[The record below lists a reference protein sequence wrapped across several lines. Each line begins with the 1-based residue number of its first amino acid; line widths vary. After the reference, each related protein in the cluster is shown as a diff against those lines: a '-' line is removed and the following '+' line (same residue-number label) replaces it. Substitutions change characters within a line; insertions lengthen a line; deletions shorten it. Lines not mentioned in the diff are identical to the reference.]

1 MSDLNEWLKE
11 RRTIHNAATEGPWYK
26 TPNDRILSESV
37 QWPEGDDYDV
47 AGGLGRDGA
56 VVEAIHDF
64 DGNAIADAHNTLPA
78 LLTAAENVLE
88 AIAQIDRE
96 YSKAPGEN
104 AYADGMC
111 DAAYMFDKALSEAI
125 EGAIK

>member
-1 MSDLNEWLKE
+1 MQPAW
-11 RRTIHNAATEGPWYK
+11 
-26 TPNDRILSESV
+26 
-37 QWPEGDDYDV
+37 DDAD
-47 AGGLGRDGA
+47 
-56 VVEAIHDF
+56 AIV
-64 DGNAIADAHNTLPA
+64 DAHNVAVPV
-78 LLTAAENVLE
+78 LLTAVENVLE

-125 EGAIK
+125 EGATNE

>member
-1 MSDLNEWLKE
+1 MTDLNEWLKE
-11 RRTIHNAATEGPWYK
+11 RRTIHDAATEGRWHK
-26 TPNDRILSESV
+26 LTRTD
-37 QWPEGDDYDV
+37 EGP
-47 AGGLGRDGA
+47 A
-56 VVEAIHDF
+56 VVTDRSGMLPPEWVAYAGMCSGEDDENARAIV
-64 DGNAIADAHNTLPA
+64 DAHNTLPA
-78 LLTAAENVLE
+78 LLTAVEKVLE

-125 EGAIK
+125 EGAINHE

>member
-1 MSDLNEWLKE
+1 MNEWLKE
-11 RRTIHNAATEGPWYK
+11 RRRIHNAATERPWVHDEY
-26 TPNDRILSESV
+26 TGVEGIVYPDTAFAEAVADCGDR
-37 QWPEGDDYDV
+37 DDS
-47 AGGLGRDGA
+47 A
-56 VVEAIHDF
+56 AIV
-64 DGNAIADAHNTLPA
+64 DAHNTLPA
-78 LLTAAENVLE
+78 LLTAVENVLE

-96 YSKAPGEN
+96 YSKAPVRN